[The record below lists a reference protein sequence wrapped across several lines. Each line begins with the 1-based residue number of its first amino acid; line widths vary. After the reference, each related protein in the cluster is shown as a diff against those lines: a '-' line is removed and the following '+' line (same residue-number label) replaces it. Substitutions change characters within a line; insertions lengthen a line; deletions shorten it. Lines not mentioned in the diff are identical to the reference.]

1 MVKARLGELEL
12 SPICSHRAYT
22 QRLTNKT
29 LAFLPFTVFMNLN
42 RHRTIKAEA
51 VHTVRHE
58 HAAIFTP
65 KT

>member
-1 MVKARLGELEL
+1 M
-12 SPICSHRAYT
+12 

-42 RHRTIKAEA
+42 SHQTIKAEA